1 MIRTIPGAS
10 GHAGSESGSGPSS
23 ESYSS
28 GPDSTAVR
36 VSAPGW
42 TARWSCRSA
51 PELLTDLPA
60 AALGLGPPRPTLN
73 HVNAWITFPHAIIA
87 DLQQRGDVLAVW
99 P

>member
-1 MIRTIPGAS
+1 MPDRRVALGRRPSRTRRDPTRRPCVYRPRVGRPG
-10 GHAGSESGSGPSS
+10 GRAGP
-23 ESYSS
+23 
-28 GPDSTAVR
+28 
-36 VSAPGW
+36 
-42 TARWSCRSA
+42 A